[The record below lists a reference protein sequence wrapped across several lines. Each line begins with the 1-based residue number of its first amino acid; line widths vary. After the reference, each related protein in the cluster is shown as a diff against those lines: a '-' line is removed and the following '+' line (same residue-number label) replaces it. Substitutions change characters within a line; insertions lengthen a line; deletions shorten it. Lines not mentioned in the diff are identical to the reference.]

1 MPIKRPLVLAVL
13 APLVALAAAVLGACT
28 PAELA
33 TAGTVATDVS
43 TVAAGA
49 PVACAVLSATGQT
62 AAGTACGTV
71 ATDVSAVSKLIQGI
85 LDSLPAAPPAAL
97 LPNRVAMGGFTYRGV
112 TVALPTSLAAA
123 VQERLPAS

>member
-1 MPIKRPLVLAVL
+1 MKKRAHSVLL
-13 APLVALAAAVLGACT
+13 AFALACVAIIGAITGCT

-43 TVAAGA
+43 TVAAVA